1 MTEQEGLGHL
11 FAKLAKISGE
21 LGAVEKD
28 AKHQQNYMYHSA
40 DAVMGALNPL
50 LSKYQIVII
59 PSAANARPVTGAD
72 GLSRWVID
80 YAFTIADGETGAYF
94 VANWT
99 SEGIMSVGKDANTNI
114 PKPDDKSM
122 GKAHTYSLKYWLIQ
136 LFKIST
142 KDTSDI
148 DQNNQ
153 DVSAGKSQQKQGN
166 QRQTASQKSG
176 QGKQDK
182 KSTNPDDHFGKK
194 EFDMNLLKEITK
206 PLYDN
211 AKHQTNSINKLFTD
225 GVLKADMNVDTAAA
239 YVFRH
244 RAGGKELGFDDNDI
258 KNALGMTLGEFLK
271 RNPRRYGLAWE
282 HLLNHNAKLE
292 KESEFPE

>member
-153 DVSAGKSQQKQGN
+153 DANAGKTQQKQGN
-166 QRQTASQKSG
+166 QRQSASQNKSG
-176 QGKQDK
+176 QGNQDK

-194 EFDMNLLKEITK
+194 DEKAPILFQTK
-206 PLYDN
+206 PILLVETRPAKKQGEKPYMVAAGFTLFSREPFRQLAYDDDV
-211 AKHQTNSINKLFTD
+211 INQLGVIGNHKLIEDDAF
-225 GVLKADMNVDTAAA
+225 VIV
-239 YVFRH
+239 YR
-244 RAGGKELGFDDNDI
+244 KEGNKKIAVKMICLR
-258 KNALGMTLGEFLK
+258 T
-271 RNPRRYGLAWE
+271 
-282 HLLNHNAKLE
+282 E
-292 KESEFPE
+292 KSYDFK

>member
-99 SEGIMSVGKDANTNI
+99 SEGIMSVGKDANTNV

-153 DVSAGKSQQKQGN
+153 DANAGKSQQKQGN
-166 QRQTASQKSG
+166 QRQSASQKPA
-176 QGKQDK
+176 QGNQDK

-194 EFDMNLLKEITK
+194 DANAPILFKTK
-206 PLYDN
+206 PILYVETKAGKKEGDKPYMVASGFTFFTREPFRQLGYDEDVIN
-211 AKHQTNSINKLFTD
+211 QLGVVGKHKLLEEEAFEIVYRKEGNKSIPVKMIVIAT
-225 GVLKADMNVDTAAA
+225 
-239 YVFRH
+239 
-244 RAGGKELGFDDNDI
+244 
-258 KNALGMTLGEFLK
+258 
-271 RNPRRYGLAWE
+271 
-282 HLLNHNAKLE
+282 E
-292 KESEFPE
+292 KSYDL